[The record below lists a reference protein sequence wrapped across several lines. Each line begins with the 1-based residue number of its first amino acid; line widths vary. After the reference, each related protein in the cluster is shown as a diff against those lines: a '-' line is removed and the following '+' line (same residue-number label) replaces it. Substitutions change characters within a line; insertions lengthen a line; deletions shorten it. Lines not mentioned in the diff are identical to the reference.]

1 MGKLDNLTKEDK
13 MRMLH
18 TVRLVDYG
26 TPSFCSSYNEY
37 LGNIENIKKVIS
49 SLGNDSDKKNLLKAV
64 EDYLNG
70 GKGEVSVLYE
80 APEPL
85 LVPTY
90 LKKRKSYAVNNFEY
104 TFMNVWDCPY
114 YMVADTAHIEINYVK
129 VGKKYRRYI
138 YCIFNNLGY
147 KNSAFREKIEKT
159 GKFTEDYKEELLN
172 GMPEVIYFSKN
183 DNHWGH
189 LGVLVTDEGLTQN
202 RIYFCDK
209 YFDTYKEV
217 LEDYYNTS
225 DVGLDGFFFDIFGD
239 G

>member
-1 MGKLDNLTKEDK
+1 MGKLDNLTREEK
-13 MRMLH
+13 MRMYH

-26 TPSFCSSYNEY
+26 CPSFVSSYNLY
-37 LGNIENIKKVIS
+37 LGTIEKIKEVIN
-49 SLGNDSDKKNLLKAV
+49 SLDNESNKNELLDAI

-70 GKGEVSVLYE
+70 GKGEASVLYE
-80 APEPL
+80 EKSPL
-85 LVPTY
+85 LVPAL

-129 VGKKYRRYI
+129 VGKKYYRYI

-147 KNSAFREKIEKT
+147 KNSEFKEKIERT
-159 GKFTEDYKEELLN
+159 GKFTKDYKEELLN
-172 GMPEVIYFSKN
+172 MLPEVNYFSKD

-189 LGVLVTDEGLTQN
+189 PGIIVTDDGLTQN

-209 YFDTYKEV
+209 LFDTYKEV